1 MSSALTQTNGPYSF
15 PCAVPQMLEECRGIS
30 LAMANVNRG
39 HPSLL
44 KHGMELL
51 CIVSQVPYQGE
62 WKSI

>member
-1 MSSALTQTNGPYSF
+1 MVPILS
-15 PCAVPQMLEECRGIS
+15 VPQMLEECRGIS

-62 WKSI
+62 WKPI